1 MSRIDFTLIEFP
13 VVSASDPV
21 HGTATLPDAGSAAGG
36 AADTPPATHD
46 PASVLGQTGTFRIS
60 SVHGESVRSPG
71 GSLRV
76 RRPLFPT
83 RSWSTPST
91 SEVGRVRG

>member
-36 AADTPPATHD
+36 SGYAPSHPRPRFGSGVDRHVPD
-46 PASVLGQTGTFRIS
+46 QFS
-60 SVHGESVRSPG
+60 SR
-71 GSLRV
+71 
-76 RRPLFPT
+76 
-83 RSWSTPST
+83 
-91 SEVGRVRG
+91 